1 MTNLTKSPI
10 SKLVEIIKKYE
21 VVVPEIDKDQVKME
35 RRTAMEEK
43 KLKKKQEQ
51 IEHEK
56 AVAKHLAKVDREKK
70 RIAYWNE
77 PKRAVQKR
85 RYIEAFIKKYITMT
99 EAQMEKNKQSNVGL
113 KKETELLMIK
123 IKGRGHKNVELN
135 NIGQLTVNGVIISFG
150 TEKPENNYTPE
161 EYEAKIV
168 ELGGPEFAD
177 VIDAMYEKKLRY
189 LEKRED
195 GRMFIHHISGVT
207 TPYNSGIT
215 LSVKCV
221 TITSGSK

>member
-56 AVAKHLAKVDREKK
+56 AVAKHLAKVDREEK
-70 RIAYWNE
+70 RMAYWNE

-99 EAQMEKNKQSNVGL
+99 EAQMEKNKQSNVEL
-113 KKETELLMIK
+113 KKETERLMIK
-123 IKGRGHKNVELN
+123 MKGLGRKNVELHRDGLLM
-135 NIGQLTVNGVIISFG
+135 INGVYVSYG
-150 TEKPENNYTPE
+150 TEEPENNLSAE

-168 ELGGPEFAD
+168 ELGGPKFDD

-189 LEKRED
+189 LETRED
-195 GRMFIHHISGVT
+195 GRMFIHHIF
-207 TPYNSGIT
+207 
-215 LSVKCV
+215 
-221 TITSGSK
+221 